1 MSIKK
6 YISNGKGIFMITL
19 ILGAIVC
26 GYSISI
32 EHTGIGIL
40 LFTMYVLHGF
50 SRLHLVSSRKDEKSY
65 SKIR

>member
-1 MSIKK
+1 
-6 YISNGKGIFMITL
+6 MITL